1 MRSSRSARAE
11 ALGSLPF
18 AHRGLHGEGRVENSR
33 TAFEAAITAG
43 HGIELDVQLSADG
56 QAMVFHDARLE
67 RLAEGAGAVADFS
80 ADVLGRIKLKG
91 ADETIPTLPEILA
104 LIGGR
109 APLLVEV
116 KAPRRA
122 VTPLCRAVAGALDGY
137 EGKVGVMSFNPD
149 IGRWFARE
157 RPEALRGLV
166 VTGEGKGA
174 LRGRIE
180 RALSFMRAQPDFLAY
195 DIRDL
200 PAPFPAAVR
209 ARGLPVFTWTVRD
222 ALGAE
227 RAAAHADQIIY
238 ELPVR
243 P

>member
-11 ALGSLPF
+11 ALGALPF

-33 TAFEAAITAG
+33 AAFEAAIAAG
-43 HGIELDVQLSADG
+43 RGIELDVQLSADG
-56 QAMVFHDARLE
+56 QAMVFHDYVLDRLT
-67 RLAEGAGAVADFS
+67 EGAGAVIDFS
-80 ADVLGRIKLKG
+80 ATDLSRIKLKG
-91 ADETIPTLPEILA
+91 ANETIPTLPEILA

-109 APLLVEV
+109 VPLLVEL

-122 VTPLCRAVAGALDGY
+122 VAPLCRAVAGALDDY
-137 EGKVGVMSFNPD
+137 AGKVGVMSFNPD
-149 IGRWFARE
+149 AGRWFARE
-157 RPEALRGLV
+157 RPETLRGLV
-166 VTGEGKGA
+166 VTQENKGA

-180 RALSFMRAQPDFLAY
+180 RALSFIRAQPDFLAY

-209 ARGLPVFTWTVRD
+209 RRGLPVFTWTVRD
-222 ALGAE
+222 ASGAE
-227 RAAAHADQIIY
+227 RAALHADQIIY
-238 ELPVR
+238 ELPIR